1 MNNEANNA
9 EHPVLTALAQQ
20 LDRYRKLCKLAD
32 AQRELIADGKTEA
45 LLEILGRRQEMLEH
59 IGALEQTVA
68 PAKRRWN
75 EFLGELD
82 EPSRQQ
88 AEAMVAEARSL
99 LEVITSSDRNDTLV
113 LQQRKLNVGRQ
124 IRQAAAGRV
133 VNKMYGAAAY
143 GNRPERINIQR

>member
-1 MNNEANNA
+1 
-9 EHPVLTALAQQ
+9 
-20 LDRYRKLCKLAD
+20 
-32 AQRELIADGKTEA
+32 
-45 LLEILGRRQEMLEH
+45 
-59 IGALEQTVA
+59 
-68 PAKRRWN
+68 
-75 EFLGELD
+75 
-82 EPSRQQ
+82 
-88 AEAMVAEARSL
+88 MVAEARSL